1 MGFLDDL
8 KDKAEDFGDK
18 AKEGLG
24 AAKDKAADLVDD
36 VKDRFDGDDETP
48 AADTAESA
56 DYSPAAVDEAAGGI
70 PEAAA
75 DAGGGIVD
83 PTEAP
88 VDSVGDVPEPDLG
101 EVATPSLGE
110 VPDAGLSDCR
120 RPPWRG
126 CLRSTTGRAN
136 SGTTRTSSARRN
148 LAGTTDMASLPPGS
162 GAILCCPPVP
172 GATG

>member
-24 AAKDKAADLVDD
+24 TAKDKAADLVGD

-70 PEAAA
+70 PAAAA

-88 VDSVGDVPEPDLG
+88 VDSVGDLPEPELG
-101 EVATPSLGE
+101 EVAAPSLGE
-110 VPDAGLSDCR
+110 VPDADLSDL
-120 RPPWRG
+120 PEAPVDG
-126 CLRSTTGRAN
+126 LPSIDNGTGELGDNKDEFGPA
-136 SGTTRTSSARRN
+136 
-148 LAGTTDMASLPPGS
+148 
-162 GAILCCPPVP
+162 
-172 GATG
+172 